1 MSNVQ
6 AEFPGAKG
14 GTWGTT
20 VSCCGCMLSHPCR
33 KSASRMGHPASLL
46 WRLRALGG
54 GDAGDA
60 LEIGGEV
67 EVLEARG
74 SEQGR
79 DGGGLAEADFQGE
92 VAAWG
97 ECGERGGN

>member
-1 MSNVQ
+1 
-6 AEFPGAKG
+6 
-14 GTWGTT
+14 
-20 VSCCGCMLSHPCR
+20 
-33 KSASRMGHPASLL
+33 
-46 WRLRALGG
+46 
-54 GDAGDA
+54 

-97 ECGERGGN
+97 ECGERGGNEAAVDVEAVGAGKESEGGFVVADFDGERVAIGRGNVGRIGEDEVEFLFAHGIE